1 MQVVHKVLKG
11 MLVFC
16 LSLVMIVGS
25 AQAAECYVEPR
36 FILLAEGSSQY
47 ILDVIGGP
55 ASSLDVSF
63 ISFEEDQQTISFII
77 PRYSGHDDVKNLP
90 VPGYRSDQPTSYD
103 NVFEGVEPFYQV
115 IVRDALPWD
124 IYMDVE
130 GCHTAF

>member
-47 ILDVIGGP
+47 ILDVIDGP

-63 ISFEEDQQTISFII
+63 ISFEEDQQTISLIVD
-77 PRYSGHDDVKNLP
+77 PSGSDDCVKNLA
-90 VPGYRSDQPTSYD
+90 VPGYNSDQPTFYY
-103 NVFEGVEPFYQV
+103 NLCEGVEPFYQV

-130 GCHTAF
+130 GCHKA

>member
-1 MQVVHKVLKG
+1 G

-47 ILDVIGGP
+47 ILDVIDGP

-63 ISFEEDQQTISFII
+63 ISFEEDQQTISLIVD
-77 PRYSGHDDVKNLP
+77 PPGPHDYVENLP
-90 VPGYRSDQPTSYD
+90 VPGYSSDQPTSYD
-103 NVFEGVEPFYQV
+103 HVFEGVEPFYQV

-130 GCHTAF
+130 GCHKA